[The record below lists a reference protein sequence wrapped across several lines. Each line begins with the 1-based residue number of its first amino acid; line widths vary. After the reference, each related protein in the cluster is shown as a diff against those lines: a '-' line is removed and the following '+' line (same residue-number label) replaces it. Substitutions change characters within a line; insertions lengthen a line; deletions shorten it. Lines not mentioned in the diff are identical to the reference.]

1 MSTNIF
7 FKAIREVT
15 VKKTGKRD
23 LQVIEHEVWQT
34 PTKVTYE
41 IYESKDPVQAYV
53 DWVLSES
60 EDETVDVFDDDEN
73 YIGRQVVNFGKEHAD
88 EFLSWAAT
96 MEAEGYDIKP
106 AVC

>member
-1 MSTNIF
+1 MSMNIY
-7 FKAIREVT
+7 FKALREVV
-15 VKKTGKRD
+15 VKKTGKSA
-23 LQVIEHEVWQT
+23 IEVVRHDVWQT

-53 DWVLSES
+53 DWVLSK
-60 EDETVDVFDDDEN
+60 DVDDPFCQD
-73 YIGRQVVNFGKEHAD
+73 HAD
-88 EFLSWAAT
+88 EFLSWAAM

>member
-1 MSTNIF
+1 MSMNIF
-7 FKAIREVT
+7 FKALREVV
-15 VKKTGKRD
+15 VKKTGKTD
-23 LQVIEHEVWQT
+23 MQVVEYEVWQT

-53 DWVLSES
+53 DWVLSTS
-60 EDETVDVFDDDEN
+60 EDEIVDVFDDDKN

-88 EFLSWAAT
+88 EFLSWAAM